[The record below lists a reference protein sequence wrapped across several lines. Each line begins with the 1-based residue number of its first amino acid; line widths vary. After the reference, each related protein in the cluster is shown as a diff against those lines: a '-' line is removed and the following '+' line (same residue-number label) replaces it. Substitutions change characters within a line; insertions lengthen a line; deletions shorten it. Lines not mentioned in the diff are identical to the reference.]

1 MSAGVPS
8 LHMAIVRAK
17 SFPHPFDSSTM
28 TPLQIQVQQMAS
40 VLRAQLVSLRA
51 PALAVRTAGEKQ
63 SRSTRSEKQTTSAPQ
78 DLADVLTQRI
88 QQIANDDPLF
98 KRKVFKIFLESVI
111 SAEFG
116 GTLHNDPRFGA
127 MIDSVQMQMQA
138 DPPLDAMMDQ
148 MVEALTKPKR

>member
-1 MSAGVPS
+1 
-8 LHMAIVRAK
+8 
-17 SFPHPFDSSTM
+17 
-28 TPLQIQVQQMAS
+28 MAS